1 MSGLDKKPT
10 ANRCLN
16 GQVAVVTGAG
26 RGIGRAIALAVAR
39 AGADV
44 AVNDLPESETL
55 QSVVQECQAL
65 GVRSMAMPADLG
77 DRQQV
82 EDGINQVVEQLGG
95 LDVAISNAAYS
106 DRELFHEADLSGFER
121 TIQVTMWGPFYLVR
135 AAARHMIARKRGG
148 SIVIVSSTHATRPIP
163 GAMAYNMSKA
173 AVEQMAKTAATEL
186 TEHRIRVNALR
197 PGWVDTPGERK
208 FFTEENLENLGSGL
222 PMGRLGK
229 PEEIAHGAVFLCD
242 PASESI
248 NGSVLTMDGGIQLP
262 VEQMFRL
269 KQQPSSSTPAD
280 KTEGSVWWKFW

>member
-135 AAARHMIARKRGG
+135 AAARHMIAQKRGG

-280 KTEGSVWWKFW
+280 KT

>member
-16 GQVAVVTGAG
+16 GQIAVVTGAG

-135 AAARHMIARKRGG
+135 AASRHMIAQKRGG

-208 FFTEENLENLGSGL
+208 FFTEENLENLGTGL

-280 KTEGSVWWKFW
+280 KT

>member
-135 AAARHMIARKRGG
+135 AASRHMIAQTRGG
-148 SIVIVSSTHATRPIP
+148 AIVSVSSTHATRPIP

-208 FFTEENLENLGSGL
+208 FFTEENLENLGTGL
-222 PMGRLGK
+222 PMGRLGQ

-280 KTEGSVWWKFW
+280 KT

>member
-44 AVNDLPESETL
+44 AVNDLPESHTL

-82 EDGINQVVEQLGG
+82 EDGIDQVVEQLGG

-135 AAARHMIARKRGG
+135 AAARHMIAQKRGG

-269 KQQPSSSTPAD
+269 KQQPISSTHAD
-280 KTEGSVWWKFW
+280 ET

>member
-82 EDGINQVVEQLGG
+82 EDGINQVVEQFGG

-135 AAARHMIARKRGG
+135 AASRHMIAQKRGG

-269 KQQPSSSTPAD
+269 KQQPSSSTTAD
-280 KTEGSVWWKFW
+280 KT

>member
-280 KTEGSVWWKFW
+280 KT

>member
-135 AAARHMIARKRGG
+135 AASRHMIAQKRGG

-222 PMGRLGK
+222 PMGRLGQ

-280 KTEGSVWWKFW
+280 KT

>member
-44 AVNDLPESETL
+44 AVNDLPESQTL

-82 EDGINQVVEQLGG
+82 EDGIDQVVEQLGG

-269 KQQPSSSTPAD
+269 KQQPISSTHAD
-280 KTEGSVWWKFW
+280 ET

>member
-135 AAARHMIARKRGG
+135 AASRHMIAQKRGG

-208 FFTEENLENLGSGL
+208 FFTEENLENLGTGL
-222 PMGRLGK
+222 PMGRLGQ

-280 KTEGSVWWKFW
+280 KT

>member
-135 AAARHMIARKRGG
+135 AASRHMIAQKRGG

-280 KTEGSVWWKFW
+280 KT

>member
-44 AVNDLPESETL
+44 AVNDLPESQTL

-82 EDGINQVVEQLGG
+82 EDGIDQVVEQLGG

-135 AAARHMIARKRGG
+135 AAARHMIAQKRGG

-280 KTEGSVWWKFW
+280 KT

>member
-1 MSGLDKKPT
+1 MSGLDKEPT

-82 EDGINQVVEQLGG
+82 EDGINQVVEQFGG

-135 AAARHMIARKRGG
+135 AASRHMIAQKRGG

-242 PASESI
+242 PSSESI

-280 KTEGSVWWKFW
+280 KT

>member
-26 RGIGRAIALAVAR
+26 RGIGRAIALEVAR

-44 AVNDLPESETL
+44 AVNDLPESQTL

-82 EDGINQVVEQLGG
+82 EDGIDQVVERLGG

-135 AAARHMIARKRGG
+135 AAARHMIAQNRGG

-269 KQQPSSSTPAD
+269 KQQPISSTHAD
-280 KTEGSVWWKFW
+280 ET

>member
-135 AAARHMIARKRGG
+135 AASRHMIAQKRGG

-269 KQQPSSSTPAD
+269 KQQPISSTHAD
-280 KTEGSVWWKFW
+280 EK

>member
-44 AVNDLPESETL
+44 AVNDLPESQTL

-82 EDGINQVVEQLGG
+82 EDGIDQVVEQLGG

-135 AAARHMIARKRGG
+135 AATRHMIAQKRGG

-280 KTEGSVWWKFW
+280 KT

>member
-1 MSGLDKKPT
+1 MSGLDNKPT

-135 AAARHMIARKRGG
+135 AASRHMIAQKRGG

-280 KTEGSVWWKFW
+280 KT

>member
-1 MSGLDKKPT
+1 MSGLDKQST
-10 ANRCLN
+10 GHRCLS

-44 AVNDLPESETL
+44 AVNDLPESKTL

-65 GVRSMAMPADLG
+65 GVRAMAMPADLG

-82 EDGINQVVEQLGG
+82 ENGLDQVVEQLGG

-135 AAARHMIARKRGG
+135 AAARHMIAQKRGG

-269 KQQPSSSTPAD
+269 KQQPISSTQANE
-280 KTEGSVWWKFW
+280 T

>member
-1 MSGLDKKPT
+1 MSGLDKEPT

-82 EDGINQVVEQLGG
+82 EDGINQVVEQFGG
-95 LDVAISNAAYS
+95 LDLAISNAAYS

-135 AAARHMIARKRGG
+135 AASRHMIAQKRGG

-280 KTEGSVWWKFW
+280 KT

>member
-135 AAARHMIARKRGG
+135 AASRQMIAQKRGG

-208 FFTEENLENLGSGL
+208 FFTEENLENLGTGL
-222 PMGRLGK
+222 PMGRLGQ

-280 KTEGSVWWKFW
+280 KT

>member
-82 EDGINQVVEQLGG
+82 EDGINQVVEQFGG

-135 AAARHMIARKRGG
+135 AAARHMIAQKRGG

-280 KTEGSVWWKFW
+280 KT

>member
-135 AAARHMIARKRGG
+135 AASRHMIAQKRGG

-208 FFTEENLENLGSGL
+208 FFTEENLENLGTGL

-280 KTEGSVWWKFW
+280 KT

>member
-82 EDGINQVVEQLGG
+82 EDGINQVVEQFGG

-135 AAARHMIARKRGG
+135 AASRHMIAQKRGG

-280 KTEGSVWWKFW
+280 KT

>member
-82 EDGINQVVEQLGG
+82 EDGIDQVVEQLGG

-269 KQQPSSSTPAD
+269 KQQPISSTHAD
-280 KTEGSVWWKFW
+280 ET

>member
-44 AVNDLPESETL
+44 AVNDLPESQTL

-82 EDGINQVVEQLGG
+82 EDGIDQVVEQLGG

-135 AAARHMIARKRGG
+135 AAARHMIAQKRGG

-229 PEEIAHGAVFLCD
+229 PEEIAHGAVFPCD

-269 KQQPSSSTPAD
+269 KQQPISSTHAD
-280 KTEGSVWWKFW
+280 ET

>member
-82 EDGINQVVEQLGG
+82 EDGIDQVVEQLGG

-280 KTEGSVWWKFW
+280 KT

>member
-1 MSGLDKKPT
+1 MSGLDKEPT

-135 AAARHMIARKRGG
+135 AASRHMIAQKRGG

-280 KTEGSVWWKFW
+280 KT

>member
-82 EDGINQVVEQLGG
+82 EDGINQVVEQFGG

-135 AAARHMIARKRGG
+135 AASRHMIAQKRGG

-242 PASESI
+242 PSSESI

-280 KTEGSVWWKFW
+280 KT

>member
-1 MSGLDKKPT
+1 
-10 ANRCLN
+10 
-16 GQVAVVTGAG
+16 
-26 RGIGRAIALAVAR
+26 
-39 AGADV
+39 
-44 AVNDLPESETL
+44 
-55 QSVVQECQAL
+55 
-65 GVRSMAMPADLG
+65 MAMPADLG

-135 AAARHMIARKRGG
+135 AASRHMIAQKRGG

-186 TEHRIRVNALR
+186 TAHRSRVYALR

-208 FFTEENLENLGSGL
+208 FFTEENLENLG
-222 PMGRLGK
+222 
-229 PEEIAHGAVFLCD
+229 
-242 PASESI
+242 
-248 NGSVLTMDGGIQLP
+248 T
-262 VEQMFRL
+262 
-269 KQQPSSSTPAD
+269 
-280 KTEGSVWWKFW
+280 

>member
-82 EDGINQVVEQLGG
+82 EDGIDQVVEQLGG

-135 AAARHMIARKRGG
+135 AAARHMIAQNRGG

-269 KQQPSSSTPAD
+269 KQQPISSTHAD
-280 KTEGSVWWKFW
+280 ET

>member
-1 MSGLDKKPT
+1 MSGLDKEPT

-82 EDGINQVVEQLGG
+82 EDGIDQVVEQLGG

-135 AAARHMIARKRGG
+135 AAARHMIAQKRGG

-280 KTEGSVWWKFW
+280 KT

>member
-135 AAARHMIARKRGG
+135 AASRHMIAQKRGG
-148 SIVIVSSTHATRPIP
+148 SIVFVSSTHATRPIP

-208 FFTEENLENLGSGL
+208 FFTEENLENLGTGL
-222 PMGRLGK
+222 PMGRLGQ

-280 KTEGSVWWKFW
+280 KT

>member
-1 MSGLDKKPT
+1 MSGLDKEPT

-44 AVNDLPESETL
+44 AVNDLPESQTL

-82 EDGINQVVEQLGG
+82 EDGIDQVVEQLGG

-135 AAARHMIARKRGG
+135 AASRHMIAQKRGG

-280 KTEGSVWWKFW
+280 KT

>member
-82 EDGINQVVEQLGG
+82 EDGINQVVEQFGG

-135 AAARHMIARKRGG
+135 AASRHMIAQKRGG

-208 FFTEENLENLGSGL
+208 FFTEENLENLGTGL

-280 KTEGSVWWKFW
+280 KT

>member
-1 MSGLDKKPT
+1 MSGLDKEPT

-135 AAARHMIARKRGG
+135 AASRHMIAQKRGG

-208 FFTEENLENLGSGL
+208 FFTEENLENLGTGL

-280 KTEGSVWWKFW
+280 KT

>member
-44 AVNDLPESETL
+44 AVNDLPESQTL

-82 EDGINQVVEQLGG
+82 EDGINQVVEQFGG

-135 AAARHMIARKRGG
+135 AAARHMIAQKRGG

-280 KTEGSVWWKFW
+280 KT

>member
-1 MSGLDKKPT
+1 MSGLDKEPT

-82 EDGINQVVEQLGG
+82 EDGINQVVEQFGG

-135 AAARHMIARKRGG
+135 AASRHMIAQKRGG

-280 KTEGSVWWKFW
+280 KT

>member
-82 EDGINQVVEQLGG
+82 EDGIDQVDEQLGG

-135 AAARHMIARKRGG
+135 AASRHMIAQKRGG

-208 FFTEENLENLGSGL
+208 FFTEENLENLGTGL

-280 KTEGSVWWKFW
+280 KT

>member
-135 AAARHMIARKRGG
+135 AASRHMIAQNRGG
-148 SIVIVSSTHATRPIP
+148 SFVFVSSTHATRPIP

-208 FFTEENLENLGSGL
+208 FFTEENLENLGTGL
-222 PMGRLGK
+222 PMGRLGQ

-280 KTEGSVWWKFW
+280 KT